1 MKEEESN
8 SEKERLKPNSIKK
21 VGPMYVFGGGD
32 IILQPNKAYPLKGFD
47 KDEIHTKRK
56 AFFESVAKR
65 CEKWYAKFP
74 ECCDAHRRLKGLEN
88 FDKANYDFI
97 PKQIEHSIA
106 FLIHSLEVFI
116 DSENWHTEITDYWEY
131 LEMSLGSPRIGGHIF
146 ESMAKYVIENVD
158 LTKEFD
164 DDKRIELLTYFKPK
178 KKPIDFE
185 ERDLELLYNS
195 FQKWIDNMPSIGMF
209 VNLKKKFEG
218 KIPMNI
224 FMQNYKANKYTG
236 MVSAKMRSRKELLIH
251 LQKFTNGICQAINK
265 EITSGEQQNE
275 NSKNEMIIA
284 AEEKMKIESKV
295 LFDTTLTKEETNY
308 CEVIKNWLEIVVDYY
323 KTVNLNLIV
332 GNSESVESKLTEI
345 ESQNKDVLSKLD
357 FLKVELSNICSQ
369 ELIRK
374 AKIEGLPSGLNQILE
389 YIEDKEIPS
398 EEQKEI
404 YAKLLESLKDSI
416 NKTTEPKLFDK
427 LDRADLSVK
436 HKLKLTIPLFVGLK
450 YEGEIALGK
459 TEKLPTNY
467 KELKEMIFKKDS
479 R

>member
-1 MKEEESN
+1 MEEN
-8 SEKERLKPNSIKK
+8 NNPDNERLRPNSMKK
-21 VGPMYVFGGGD
+21 VGPMFVFGGGD
-32 IILQPNKAYPLKGFD
+32 IILNPNKAYPLKGFI

-56 AFFESVAKR
+56 VFFDSVAKR
-65 CEKWYAKFP
+65 CQKWYAKFP
-74 ECCDAHRRLKGLEN
+74 DCCDAHKRLKGLEN

-116 DSENWHTEITDYWEY
+116 DTDNWETEITDYWEY

-146 ESMAKYVIENVD
+146 ESIAKYVIENVD

-164 DDKRIELLTYFKPK
+164 DDKRIELLTYFEPK
-178 KKPIDFE
+178 KKPVDFE

-209 VNLKKKFEG
+209 VNLKNKVEG
-218 KIPMNI
+218 KIPMNL

-251 LQKFTNGICQAINK
+251 LQKFTNSICQAINK
-265 EITSGEQQNE
+265 EITSGEQQKEDSN
-275 NSKNEMIIA
+275 NEMIIA
-284 AEEKMKIESKV
+284 AEEKMKIQSKV
-295 LFDTTLTKEETNY
+295 LFDTTLTTEENNY
-308 CEVIKNWLEIVVDYY
+308 CEIIKSWLEIVVDYY

-332 GNSESVESKLTEI
+332 GNQESVQSKLTKI
-345 ESQNKDVLSKLD
+345 ESQNKDVLSILE

-369 ELIRK
+369 DLIQK
-374 AKIEGLPSGLNQILE
+374 ANIEELPSGLNQILE
-389 YIEDKEIPS
+389 YIEDKKISS
-398 EEQKEI
+398 EEQQKI
-404 YAKLLESLKDSI
+404 YAKLLESLSDSI
-416 NKTTEPKLFDK
+416 NKTSEPKLFDK
-427 LDRADLSVK
+427 LDKADLSVK
-436 HKLKLTIPLFVGLK
+436 HKLKLTIPLFIGLK

>member
-1 MKEEESN
+1 MEEN
-8 SEKERLKPNSIKK
+8 NNPDNERLRPNSMKK
-21 VGPMYVFGGGD
+21 VGPMFVFGGGD
-32 IILQPNKAYPLKGFD
+32 IILNPNKAYPLKGFI

-56 AFFESVAKR
+56 VFFDSVAKR
-65 CEKWYAKFP
+65 CQKWYAKFP
-74 ECCDAHRRLKGLEN
+74 DCCDAHKRLKGLEN

-116 DSENWHTEITDYWEY
+116 DTDNWETEITDYWEY
-131 LEMSLGSPRIGGHIF
+131 LEMSLGSPRIGSHIF
-146 ESMAKYVIENVD
+146 ESIAKYVIENVD

-164 DDKRIELLTYFKPK
+164 DDKRIELLTYFEPK
-178 KKPIDFE
+178 KKPVDFE
-185 ERDLELLYNS
+185 DRDLELLYNS

-209 VNLKKKFEG
+209 VNLKNKFEG
-218 KIPMNI
+218 KIPMNL

-251 LQKFTNGICQAINK
+251 LQKFTNSICQAINK
-265 EITSGEQQNE
+265 EITSGEQQKEDSN
-275 NSKNEMIIA
+275 NEMIIA
-284 AEEKMKIESKV
+284 AEEKMKIQSKV
-295 LFDTTLTKEETNY
+295 LFDTTLTTEENNY
-308 CEVIKNWLEIVVDYY
+308 CEIIKSWLEIVVDYY

-332 GNSESVESKLTEI
+332 GNQESVQSKLTKI
-345 ESQNKDVLSKLD
+345 ESQNKDVLSILE

-369 ELIRK
+369 DLIQK
-374 AKIEGLPSGLNQILE
+374 ANIEELPSGLNQILE
-389 YIEDKEIPS
+389 YIEDKKISS
-398 EEQKEI
+398 EEQQKI
-404 YAKLLESLKDSI
+404 YAKLLESLSDSI
-416 NKTTEPKLFDK
+416 NKTSEPKLFDK
-427 LDRADLSVK
+427 LDKADLSVK
-436 HKLKLTIPLFVGLK
+436 HKLKLTIPLFIGLK

>member
-1 MKEEESN
+1 MEEN
-8 SEKERLKPNSIKK
+8 NNPDNERLRPNSMKK
-21 VGPMYVFGGGD
+21 VGPMFVFGGGD
-32 IILQPNKAYPLKGFD
+32 IILNPNKAYPLKGFI

-56 AFFESVAKR
+56 VFFDSVAKR
-65 CEKWYAKFP
+65 CQKWYAKFP
-74 ECCDAHRRLKGLEN
+74 DCCDAHKRLKGLEN

-116 DSENWHTEITDYWEY
+116 DTDNWETEITDYWEY

-146 ESMAKYVIENVD
+146 ESIAKYVIENVD

-164 DDKRIELLTYFKPK
+164 DDKRIELLTYFEPK
-178 KKPIDFE
+178 KKPVDFE

-209 VNLKKKFEG
+209 VNLKNKFEG
-218 KIPMNI
+218 KIPMKL

-251 LQKFTNGICQAINK
+251 LQKFTNSICQAINK
-265 EITSGEQQNE
+265 EITSGEQQKEDSN
-275 NSKNEMIIA
+275 NEMIIA
-284 AEEKMKIESKV
+284 AEEKMKIQSKV
-295 LFDTTLTKEETNY
+295 LFDTTLTTEENNY
-308 CEVIKNWLEIVVDYY
+308 CEIIKSWLEIVVDYY
-323 KTVNLNLIV
+323 KTVNLNLVV
-332 GNSESVESKLTEI
+332 GNQESVQSKLTKI
-345 ESQNKDVLSKLD
+345 ESQNKDVLSILE

-369 ELIRK
+369 DLIQK
-374 AKIEGLPSGLNQILE
+374 ANIEELPSGLNQILE
-389 YIEDKEIPS
+389 YIEDKKISS
-398 EEQKEI
+398 EEQQKI
-404 YAKLLESLKDSI
+404 YAKLLDSLSDSI
-416 NKTTEPKLFDK
+416 SKTSEPKLFDK

-436 HKLKLTIPLFVGLK
+436 HKLKLTIPLFIGLK

>member
-1 MKEEESN
+1 MEEN
-8 SEKERLKPNSIKK
+8 NNPDNERLRPNSMKK
-21 VGPMYVFGGGD
+21 VGPMFVFGGGD
-32 IILQPNKAYPLKGFD
+32 IILNPNKAYPLKGFI

-56 AFFESVAKR
+56 VFFDSVAKR
-65 CEKWYAKFP
+65 CQKWYAKFP
-74 ECCDAHRRLKGLEN
+74 DCCDAHKRLKGLEN

-116 DSENWHTEITDYWEY
+116 DTDNWETEITDYWEY

-146 ESMAKYVIENVD
+146 ESIAKYVIENVD

-164 DDKRIELLTYFKPK
+164 DDKRIELLTYFEPK
-178 KKPIDFE
+178 KKPVDFE

-209 VNLKKKFEG
+209 VNLKNKFEG
-218 KIPMNI
+218 KIPMNL

-251 LQKFTNGICQAINK
+251 LQKFTNSICQAINK
-265 EITSGEQQNE
+265 EITSGEQQKEDSN
-275 NSKNEMIIA
+275 NEMIIA
-284 AEEKMKIESKV
+284 AEEKMKIQSKV
-295 LFDTTLTKEETNY
+295 LFDTTLTTEENNY
-308 CEVIKNWLEIVVDYY
+308 CEIIKSWLEIVVDYY

-332 GNSESVESKLTEI
+332 GNQESVQSKLTKI
-345 ESQNKDVLSKLD
+345 ESQNKDVLSILE

-369 ELIRK
+369 DLIQK
-374 AKIEGLPSGLNQILE
+374 ANIEELPSGLNQILE
-389 YIEDKEIPS
+389 YIEDKKISS
-398 EEQKEI
+398 EEQQKI
-404 YAKLLESLKDSI
+404 YAKLLESLSDSI
-416 NKTTEPKLFDK
+416 NKTSEPKLFDK
-427 LDRADLSVK
+427 LDKADLSVK
-436 HKLKLTIPLFVGLK
+436 HKLKLTIPLFIGLK

>member
-1 MKEEESN
+1 MEEN
-8 SEKERLKPNSIKK
+8 NNPDNERLRPNSMKK
-21 VGPMYVFGGGD
+21 VGPMFVFGGGD
-32 IILQPNKAYPLKGFD
+32 IILNPNKAYPLKGFI

-56 AFFESVAKR
+56 VFFDSVAKR
-65 CEKWYAKFP
+65 CQKWYAKFP
-74 ECCDAHRRLKGLEN
+74 DCCDAHKRLKGLEN

-116 DSENWHTEITDYWEY
+116 DTDNWETEITDYWEY
-131 LEMSLGSPRIGGHIF
+131 LEMSLGSPRIGSHIF
-146 ESMAKYVIENVD
+146 ESIAKYVIENVD

-164 DDKRIELLTYFKPK
+164 DDKRIELLTYFEPK
-178 KKPIDFE
+178 KKPVDFE

-209 VNLKKKFEG
+209 VNLKNKFEG
-218 KIPMNI
+218 KIPMNL

-251 LQKFTNGICQAINK
+251 LQKFTNSICQAINK
-265 EITSGEQQNE
+265 EITSGEQQKEDSN
-275 NSKNEMIIA
+275 NEMIIA
-284 AEEKMKIESKV
+284 AEEKMKIQSKV
-295 LFDTTLTKEETNY
+295 LFDTTLTTEENNY
-308 CEVIKNWLEIVVDYY
+308 CEIIKSWLEIVVDYY

-332 GNSESVESKLTEI
+332 GNQESVQSKLTKI
-345 ESQNKDVLSKLD
+345 ESQNKDVLSILE

-369 ELIRK
+369 DLIQK
-374 AKIEGLPSGLNQILE
+374 ANIEELPSGLNQILE
-389 YIEDKEIPS
+389 YIEDKKISS
-398 EEQKEI
+398 EEQQKI
-404 YAKLLESLKDSI
+404 YAKLLESLSDSI
-416 NKTTEPKLFDK
+416 NKTSEPKLFDK
-427 LDRADLSVK
+427 LDKADLSVK
-436 HKLKLTIPLFVGLK
+436 HKLKLTIPLFIGLK